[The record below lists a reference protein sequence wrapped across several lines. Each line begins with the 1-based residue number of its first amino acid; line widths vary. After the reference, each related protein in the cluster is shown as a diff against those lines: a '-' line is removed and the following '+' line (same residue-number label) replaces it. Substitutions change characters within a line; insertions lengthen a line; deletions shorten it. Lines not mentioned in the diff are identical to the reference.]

1 MSAPLV
7 TVRDLRR
14 RWRPT
19 KERLSAASANHPTC
33 IRLHRSFSWM
43 ERAERVL
50 DEADADIA
58 LLARWIAF
66 NALYG
71 QWDEERREPEP
82 DRVSWQ
88 RFYGRLV
95 RIDKSDHLGTMLT
108 RERELALS
116 VLEDRYLNRY
126 FWSDPQKGSAARQSQ
141 QLRQDAAGW
150 FRQRNWSP
158 VLDRLLDRIYLL
170 RCQLAHGAATFG
182 GKLNRESLQRCNQML
197 AHLLVAILMVMI
209 DHGGEESW
217 GVMCY
222 PPVSPG
228 PAGERPTAPRR
239 EPA

>member
-1 MSAPLV
+1 MSTPVV

-14 RWRPT
+14 RWKPS
-19 KERLSAASANHPTC
+19 KERLSRLQENHPTC
-33 IRLHRSFSWM
+33 IRLHRAFSWM

-50 DEADADIA
+50 DDGDADVA
-58 LLARWIAF
+58 LLCRWIAF

-71 QWDEERREPEP
+71 RWDRERREPEP
-82 DRVSWQ
+82 DRVSFQ

-95 RIDKSDHLGTMLT
+95 RIDRSDHLGTMLT

-116 VLEDRYLNRY
+116 VLEDEYLNRY
-126 FWSDPQKGSAARQSQ
+126 FWSEPGSTSAVKQSR

-170 RCQLAHGAATFG
+170 RCQLAHGASTFG
-182 GKLNRESLQRCNQML
+182 GKLNRGALQRCNRML
-197 AHLLVAILMVMI
+197 SHLLTAMALVVI
-209 DHGGEESW
+209 DHGADEDW
-217 GVMCY
+217 GLMCY
-222 PPVSPG
+222 PPVNPEPREGRTSP
-228 PAGERPTAPRR
+228 ARH